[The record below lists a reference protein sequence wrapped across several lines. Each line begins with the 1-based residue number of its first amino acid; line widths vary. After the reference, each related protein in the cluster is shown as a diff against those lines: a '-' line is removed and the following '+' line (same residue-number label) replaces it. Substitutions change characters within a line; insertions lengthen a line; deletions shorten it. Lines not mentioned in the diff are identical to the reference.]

1 MGLGC
6 EGYEYERSAEDDKK
20 NVLLSEVKH
29 FFVGSNGDISELQIP
44 KNVLSF
50 SDYSF
55 SQTSL

>member
-1 MGLGC
+1 MGLGR
-6 EGYEYERSAEDDKK
+6 ERDEHKGSAEDDKK